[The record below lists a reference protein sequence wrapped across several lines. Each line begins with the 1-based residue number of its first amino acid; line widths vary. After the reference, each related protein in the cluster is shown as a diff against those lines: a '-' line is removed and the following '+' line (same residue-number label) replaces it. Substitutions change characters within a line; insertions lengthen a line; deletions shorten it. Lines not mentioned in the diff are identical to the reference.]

1 MLLHSV
7 FQRVSNTSAVAED
20 SAVAE
25 LPAVAGVSSQR
36 QPVVTKEEIRRA
48 GTQPFKMNNTALKS
62 IRDCS
67 EMPFG
72 CPSVWGRRLVP
83 AQRISNYDS
92 AAFKRG
98 GLQFDFAYDSMV
110 MEEYAEL
117 G

>member
-1 MLLHSV
+1 MLLHPPQLWASIAE
-7 FQRVSNTSAVAED
+7 NSAV
-20 SAVAE
+20 VE
-25 LPAVAGVSSQR
+25 LPAVAGVSSER
-36 QPVVTKEEIRRA
+36 LIVVAKEEIRRA
-48 GTQPFKMNNTALKS
+48 GTQPWKLNNTALKS

-98 GLQFDFAYDSMV
+98 GL
-110 MEEYAEL
+110 
-117 G
+117 